1 MDFLIAGEQVKAW
14 QKIITPAE
22 FILEIHEFLDRYSLS
37 EEARNPIG
45 RKNKVKKDFDMMS
58 EEEQMEAAL
67 AASLGRDITT
77 QETSPPPEPVPFL
90 QPVHTPLPVADET
103 TIPPTT
109 PSATDKSPSLFL
121 AIAPSDA
128 PEPPQ
133 SPETTRIQ
141 FRFPEGGRPLVRRFL
156 KTDSIRDVFAFVKG
170 LRSDDGEFEL
180 VFVGRRLLAEAEES
194 GESALDRSIVD
205 AGLANGSLTVEV

>member
-1 MDFLIAGEQVKAW
+1 MS
-14 QKIITPAE
+14 PAE

-37 EEARNPIG
+37 EQARNPIG
-45 RKNKVKKDFDMMS
+45 RKNKVKKDFDMMT

-67 AASLGRDITT
+67 AASLGKDIT
-77 QETSPPPEPVPFL
+77 QEASPPPEPAPL
-90 QPVHTPLPVADET
+90 GQHVHTPLPVPDEP

-109 PSATDKSPSLFL
+109 PSATNATPSLL
-121 AIAPSDA
+121 QSIAPSDN

-133 SPETTRIQ
+133 SPQTTRIQ

-156 KTDSIRDVFAFVKG
+156 KTDTIRDVFAFVKG

-180 VFVGRRLLAEAEES
+180 VFVGRRLLAEAEAT
-194 GESALDRSIVD
+194 GESALDRTIVD